1 MKTYSIRAVTAAT
14 IAAVTDPC
22 VSEQTKET
30 QMATHLRRLKGLV
43 EADVL
48 NASQK
53 PGSGRTAPRYLNITE
68 ACIGAVFCIL
78 GDYGFDLPTFRHLR
92 SGLMPRPNGVLEG
105 RDENGVHF
113 SKYYWGE
120 NPHAEYATICPE
132 PNMDSV
138 IAAIQSDADWTYV
151 IMLARDSG
159 GNPVHHSFAA
169 LTDSVDLEVK
179 ASVERWRAIHK
190 HQGVVEIGHFRV
202 NLSDILE
209 RVLTSLH
216 SEEGEV

>member
-1 MKTYSIRAVTAAT
+1 MNTYSIRAVAAAT
-14 IAAVTDPC
+14 ADAVTDRS

-30 QMATHLRRLKGLV
+30 LMATHLRRLKGLV

-48 NASQK
+48 IASQK
-53 PGSGRTAPRYLNITE
+53 PGSGRTAPRYLNKTE

-92 SGLMPRPNGVLEG
+92 IGLMPRPNGVLEG
-105 RDENGVHF
+105 RDENGARF
-113 SKYYWGE
+113 SRHYWGE
-120 NPHAEYATICPE
+120 DPHAENATVCPE
-132 PNMDSV
+132 PNMDGV
-138 IAAIQSDADWTYV
+138 ISAIQSGADWMYV

-159 GNPVHHSFAA
+159 GNPVHRSFAA
-169 LTDSVDLEVK
+169 PTDFVDIEVK
-179 ASVERWRAIHK
+179 ESVERWRAIHK
-190 HQGVVEIGHFRV
+190 HQGIVEIGHFRV
-202 NLSDILE
+202 NLSEILD